1 MAQMA
6 SEYSWSGKFTAV
18 ERAEAAA
25 SLDAT
30 PVPEKQKTTKTEQEL
45 CDELFALGDM
55 LSVHIFSMD
64 GQILGT
70 DFGEIPVDDE
80 LKATFG
86 EVAANVWAGVRRA
99 EGIGGSVLL
108 ATITYENF
116 KIIGVPF
123 EKAGFGV
130 LAVVEDKVDAMYVK
144 DRVIEFVKYWVSIN
158 KLRKRVGQDKK

>member
-1 MAQMA
+1 MAP
-6 SEYSWSGKFTAV
+6 EYSWSGKFTAA

-25 SLDAT
+25 SPDAA
-30 PVPEKQKTTKTEQEL
+30 PIPEKQKTAKTEQEL

-64 GQILGT
+64 GEILGT
-70 DFGEIPVDDE
+70 NFGEIPVDDE
-80 LKATFG
+80 LKVTFG
-86 EVAANVWAGVRRA
+86 DIAANVWSGVKKA

-116 KIIGVPF
+116 KIIGIPF
-123 EKAGFGV
+123 EKSGVGV

-144 DRVIEFVKYWVSIN
+144 DRVIEFVKYWISIN